1 MVDFILYK
9 VKEHVCGFC
18 RILKRFS
25 KNQSGSVMIIVG
37 TAIVPLVTVVAI
49 GVDVS
54 RAYIVKSKLS
64 SALDAAALAGGRA
77 FYLAHR
83 DDDINMLFTA
93 NYPDGYLNSTLS
105 NLIITV
111 NNDEETIY
119 LHRESTIETT
129 FMRLVGID
137 TITVASEA
145 EIHRRKTALDL
156 VIAMDMSGSMT
167 YSASGGGTR
176 IEAARDAAQVLVD
189 TLFGNDASKEYL
201 TLGLVPWNS
210 KVNIGL
216 ESETYDS
223 DLNTNSPVPSF
234 DNPITGIAQSLI
246 YRTNNSPVPLLHEP
260 DDDWKG
266 CVYSRFIDDNDVDTD
281 ADIYDGPVNLAGA
294 DWQAW
299 EPIGPEGEPVSGG
312 TCSSTVSGGECT
324 PCLSHGITPL
334 QNTKATIQG
343 AIDALTSPKGST
355 NIIAGLGWAWRTL
368 TPPAP
373 FTEALEDPEVE
384 RTRAIVLLTDGAQV
398 GGNGDAYKGVLGIG
412 SSARAKMD
420 ARLRIL
426 SDEVKSSGIVIYTV
440 QFAYENS
447 SLQTLMK
454 DVASGPNSPY
464 YHFAPDKD
472 SLQTIFL
479 EVANH
484 VSELRLSR

>member
-1 MVDFILYK
+1 MAKFSTICIKKCFNVFKQNVGRFI
-9 VKEHVCGFC
+9 
-18 RILKRFS
+18 R
-25 KNQSGSVMIIVG
+25 NQSGSVMIMVG

-49 GVDVS
+49 GIDVS
-54 RAYIVKSKLS
+54 RAYIVKSRLS

-83 DDDINMLFTA
+83 DDDINMLFSA

-105 NLIITV
+105 NMVITV

-156 VIAMDMSGSMT
+156 IIAMDMSGSMT

-176 IEAARDAAQVLVD
+176 IEAARDAANVLID

-216 ESETYDS
+216 ENQAYDP
-223 DLNTNSPVPSF
+223 DLSVSTPVPSF
-234 DNPITGIAQSLI
+234 DNPVTGLAQSTV
-246 YRTNNSPVPLLHEP
+246 YYANNSPVPLLNEP

-312 TCSSTVSGGECT
+312 TCTGTVSGGECT
-324 PCLSHGITPL
+324 PCLTHGITPL
-334 QNTKATIQG
+334 QNTKATIKD
-343 AIDALTSPKGST
+343 AVEALTSPKGST
-355 NIIAGLGWAWRTL
+355 NIVAGLGWAWRTL

-373 FTEALEDPEVE
+373 FTEALVDPEVE

-398 GGNGDAYKGVLGIG
+398 GGNGDAYKGTLGTG
-412 SSARAKMD
+412 SSARTAMD
-420 ARLRIL
+420 ARLRTL

-454 DVASGPNSPY
+454 DVASGPDSPY

>member
-1 MVDFILYK
+1 MTKFTLMNLNNRIEKFRHTLSYFI
-9 VKEHVCGFC
+9 
-18 RILKRFS
+18 
-25 KNQSGSVMIIVG
+25 KNQSGAVMIMVG

-49 GVDVS
+49 GIDVS
-54 RAYIVKSKLS
+54 RAYIVKSRLS

-77 FYLAHR
+77 FYLSHR

-105 NLIITV
+105 ELVIDV
-111 NNDEETIY
+111 NTDEETIY
-119 LHRESTIETT
+119 LHRNSTIDTT

-137 TITVASEA
+137 TITVSSEA

-156 VIAMDMSGSMT
+156 IIAMDMSGSMT

-176 IEAARDAAQVLVD
+176 IEAARDAANVLID

-223 DLNTNSPVPSF
+223 DLNTNTPVPSF

-246 YRTNNSPVPLLHEP
+246 YRANNTPVPLLNEP
-260 DDDWKG
+260 DDEWKG

-312 TCSSTVSGGECT
+312 TCTSTVSGGECT

-334 QNTKATIQG
+334 QNTKATIKG
-343 AIDALTSPKGST
+343 AVDALTDPKGST
-355 NIIAGLGWAWRTL
+355 NIVGGLGWAWRTL
-368 TPPAP
+368 TPPTP
-373 FTEALEDPEVE
+373 FTEALEDPEIK

-398 GGNGDAYKGVLGIG
+398 GGNGDAYKGTLGTG

-420 ARLRIL
+420 ARLRTL

-454 DVASGPNSPY
+454 DVASGPDSPY